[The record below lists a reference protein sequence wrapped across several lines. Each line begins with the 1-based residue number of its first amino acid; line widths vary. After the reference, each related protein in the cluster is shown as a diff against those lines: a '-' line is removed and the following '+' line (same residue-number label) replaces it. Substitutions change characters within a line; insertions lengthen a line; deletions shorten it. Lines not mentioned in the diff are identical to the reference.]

1 MEWIDKVEYPFRS
14 KFIEIAGSKIHY
26 VDEGTGE
33 YAILGCN
40 IETND
45 VNVIVENKTLGFPSY
60 DKNDTR
66 IGFTAMLDDETD
78 YQTSYIKL
86 AADKISSTDAEVPMY
101 SNTKWPVYFATG
113 EREIGDDVITSI
125 PEELNAGFTC
135 YPNPFTREVNLH
147 FKEPTTSSRV
157 EIINILGQR
166 VFEYNIELA
175 GTSPIPLNLEGLRAG
190 YYIMKVST
198 NNSVGSCKL
207 VKH

>member
-1 MEWIDKVEYPFRS
+1 M
-14 KFIEIAGSKIHY
+14 
-26 VDEGTGE
+26 
-33 YAILGCN
+33 
-40 IETND
+40 
-45 VNVIVENKTLGFPSY
+45 
-60 DKNDTR
+60 
-66 IGFTAMLDDETD
+66 
-78 YQTSYIKL
+78 
-86 AADKISSTDAEVPMY
+86 
-101 SNTKWPVYFATG
+101 YFATG

-166 VFEYNIELA
+166 VFEYNIESA

-198 NNSVGSCKL
+198 KNSVGSCKL